1 VKSDQTRYCYHLSVT
16 NCAEIAIELN
26 GRSCKNNWRVKIDSA
41 EGMSMQNHLNLLT
54 CRPRS
59 LQQLAA
65 QLVLSTVIFVSL
77 TLARPVSA
85 NSPDLNQRQPINDEL
100 KTELKQAILAA
111 DSFEDRFDAE
121 VWLTA
126 MAHKLKRYVKN
137 PKERLT
143 ILRKVH
149 KEAKRAGL
157 EPELVLA
164 VIQIESA
171 FDPYAISVVGAQGM
185 MQVMPFWK
193 KEIGR
198 VDDNLINIDTNL
210 RYGTTI
216 LKHYIDRE
224 KGNIAT
230 GLARYNGSYGS
241 YKYSR
246 KVMNAWFDR
255 WR

>member
-1 VKSDQTRYCYHLSVT
+1 MKNWFNKITTQGCSFVLIKSRRMQQFFVCIASFIVLFISLS
-16 NCAEIAIELN
+16 L
-26 GRSCKNNWRVKIDSA
+26 
-41 EGMSMQNHLNLLT
+41 
-54 CRPRS
+54 S
-59 LQQLAA
+59 LQ
-65 QLVLSTVIFVSL
+65 
-77 TLARPVSA
+77 TLANTA
-85 NSPDLNQRQPINDEL
+85 NKVPRQAVDEEL
-100 KTELKQAILAA
+100 KTELKQAILAS

-126 MAHKLKRYVKN
+126 MSHKLKRYIKD
-137 PKERLT
+137 PKERLS

-149 KEAKRAGL
+149 SEATRAGL

-171 FDPYAISVVGAQGM
+171 FNPYAVSVVGAQGM

-198 VDDNLINIDTNL
+198 VEDNLINLDTNL

-224 KGNIAT
+224 KGKIAP

-241 YKYSR
+241 TKYSS

>member
-1 VKSDQTRYCYHLSVT
+1 MISRFNEITTQGCAFVLIKSRCVQQFVVFMASFIVLIIGLALS
-16 NCAEIAIELN
+16 
-26 GRSCKNNWRVKIDSA
+26 
-41 EGMSMQNHLNLLT
+41 
-54 CRPRS
+54 
-59 LQQLAA
+59 QQ
-65 QLVLSTVIFVSL
+65 
-77 TLARPVSA
+77 TLANTLIEVP
-85 NSPDLNQRQPINDEL
+85 RQAVDEEL

-121 VWLTA
+121 VWLIA
-126 MAHKLKRYVKN
+126 MSHKLKRYIKD
-137 PKERLT
+137 PKERLDV
-143 ILRKVH
+143 LRKVH
-149 KEAKRAGL
+149 KEATRARL

-171 FDPYAISVVGAQGM
+171 FNPYAVSVVGAQGM

-198 VDDNLINIDTNL
+198 AEDNLINLDTNL

-216 LKHYIDRE
+216 LRHYIDRE
-224 KGNIAT
+224 KGNVAT

-246 KVMNAWFDR
+246 KVMDAWFDR

>member
-1 VKSDQTRYCYHLSVT
+1 
-16 NCAEIAIELN
+16 
-26 GRSCKNNWRVKIDSA
+26 
-41 EGMSMQNHLNLLT
+41 MQIHLNLLILKS
-54 CRPRS
+54 S
-59 LQQLAA
+59 LLHRRVAHITLSVVA
-65 QLVLSTVIFVSL
+65 WVNLVLAQPVFANTLVIDQLQGVDDGL
-77 TLARPVSA
+77 RA
-85 NSPDLNQRQPINDEL
+85 
-100 KTELKQAILAA
+100 ELKQSILAA

-121 VWLTA
+121 VWLIA
-126 MAHKLKRYVKN
+126 MTHKLKRYVKD
-137 PKERLT
+137 PKERLD

-149 KEAKRAGL
+149 SEAKRARL

-171 FDPYAISVVGAQGM
+171 FDAYAVSVVGAQGM

-198 VDDNLINIDTNL
+198 IDDNLINIDTNL

-216 LKHYIDRE
+216 LRHYIDRE
-224 KGNIAT
+224 KGNIAN

-241 YKYSR
+241 HKYSR
-246 KVMNAWFDR
+246 KVMDAWFGR